1 MNSELWRTAQRLLA
15 LARSGLAYSPAPY
28 DRERYEEIE
37 QTALRLLER
46 EAGFPEDSLRAA
58 LPREEGYQTPK
69 LDVRGALFRGEK
81 VLLVRER
88 SDGCWSLPGGWADV
102 GYTPSQAVLK
112 ELREESG
119 IGRSPRSR

>member
-15 LARSGLAYSPAPY
+15 LARSGLAYSPDPY

-37 QTALRLLER
+37 QTALRLLEQ
-46 EAGFPEDSLRAA
+46 EAGFPKEFLRAA

-88 SDGCWSLPGGWADV
+88 SDGC
-102 GYTPSQAVLK
+102 
-112 ELREESG
+112 
-119 IGRSPRSR
+119 